1 MHKNLFLY
9 LFILILLQSC
19 SSKDNDKVVD
29 KILEQDLDSQMIE
42 SYNEGF
48 EALNVGDGYTAAKKF
63 SEAEIFYPQS
73 KWAPRS
79 SLMTAYSYYSVNLYT
94 DAIAEIN
101 RYLKTYPLHERHNY
115 AYYLL
120 ALSYYEQIVDE
131 KKDLGPLIDA
141 KKYFEIILEKYP
153 KSEFAYDAE
162 YKLELIIEMIAA
174 KEMYLGRYYLE
185 KEKWIAAMNR
195 FKNVVEN
202 YDKTIYIEEALFRL
216 VEIYYRIGLIDE
228 AKAAA
233 SLLGY
238 NYNSSEWYEKS
249 YTVLNKNYKPAKIE
263 GDKEEK
269 NLVNRI
275 KKIFLLN
282 D

>member
-131 KKDLGPLIDA
+131 KR
-141 KKYFEIILEKYP
+141 FRT
-153 KSEFAYDAE
+153 F
-162 YKLELIIEMIAA
+162 
-174 KEMYLGRYYLE
+174 
-185 KEKWIAAMNR
+185 NR
-195 FKNVVEN
+195 CQ
-202 YDKTIYIEEALFRL
+202 
-216 VEIYYRIGLIDE
+216 
-228 AKAAA
+228 
-233 SLLGY
+233 
-238 NYNSSEWYEKS
+238 
-249 YTVLNKNYKPAKIE
+249 
-263 GDKEEK
+263 
-269 NLVNRI
+269 
-275 KKIFLLN
+275 KIF
-282 D
+282 

>member
-9 LFILILLQSC
+9 LFILFLIQSC
-19 SSKDNDKVVD
+19 SGKDNDKVVD

-94 DAIAEIN
+94 DSIAEIN
-101 RYLKTYPLHERHNY
+101 RYLKTYPLHDRHNY

-131 KKDLGPLIDA
+131 KKDLGPLIEA

-216 VEIYYRIGLIDE
+216 VEIHYKLGMIDE
-228 AKAAA
+228 SKKFAK
-233 SLLGY
+233 LLGY
-238 NYNSSEWYEKS
+238 NYQSSEWYIASYKIFNKDYKKIKKFEKS
-249 YTVLNKNYKPAKIE
+249 TKVSLV
-263 GDKEEK
+263 DKLK
-269 NLVNRI
+269 SLI
-275 KKIFLLN
+275 

>member
-101 RYLKTYPLHERHNY
+101 RYFKTYPLHERHNY

-216 VEIYYRIGLIDE
+216 VEIHYKLGMIDE
-228 AKAAA
+228 SKKFAK
-233 SLLGY
+233 LLGY
-238 NYNSSEWYEKS
+238 NYQSSEWYLASYKIFNKDYKKIKKFEKS
-249 YTVLNKNYKPAKIE
+249 TKVSLV
-263 GDKEEK
+263 DKLK
-269 NLVNRI
+269 SLI
-275 KKIFLLN
+275 